1 MKYKILIYDD
11 DEVLRNS
18 IASLLSLEADFEIIA
33 TKSNPFNVLK
43 DIEIYTPDVVLM
55 DIEMPVTTGIEGVQ
69 KIRTLHQLL
78 PVIMLTV
85 FEDADNIY
93 QAICAGASGYLLKK
107 TDPESIAAGIRDVL
121 NGGAPMTSSIAKKV
135 LQIMA
140 PLPTTNTAI
149 TLENL
154 SKREIELLT
163 LMAKGNSYKMIAAA
177 LFISVE
183 TVRTHV
189 KKIYKKLQVN
199 NASGAVSKAIN
210 LKIVTA

>member
-140 PLPTTNTAI
+140 PMPINTTNTV
-149 TLENL
+149 ENL

-177 LFISVE
+177 LYISVE

-210 LKIVTA
+210 LKIVTS

>member
-69 KIRTLHQLL
+69 KIRTSHQLL

-140 PLPTTNTAI
+140 PLPTTNSTI
-149 TLENL
+149 PLENL

-210 LKIVTA
+210 LKIVTS

>member
-18 IASLLSLEADFEIIA
+18 IASLLSLETDFEIIA
-33 TKSNPFNVLK
+33 TKSNPFNVLN
-43 DIEIYTPDVVLM
+43 DIELYTPDVVLM

-135 LQIMA
+135 LKIMA
-140 PLPTTNTAI
+140 PMPTNTSN
-149 TLENL
+149 TVENL

-210 LKIVTA
+210 LKIVTT